1 MIDLY
6 FSTHMVE
13 PININERD
21 LLIDNP
27 YDVVFVAFGIIFLV
41 RVVLGL
47 LTTIVFASFKYNY
60 YP

>member
-27 YDVVFVAFGIIFLV
+27 YDVVLVAFGIIFLV
-41 RVVLGL
+41 RVILGL
-47 LTTIVFASFKYNY
+47 LTTIVFASFEYNY